1 MDLENTVLLNEA
13 AEAPEAGVSDAAF
26 GAGGGAATA
35 TVPVRRPRKHKIN
48 QEEVW
53 GTSLA
58 SIPLIGFLIFGA
70 IPLVLALAMGFLDF
84 SNAYGW
90 SFEGAV
96 WCGFENFIFVL
107 TDKQFWQAVLNT
119 IIFGTA
125 TFISLIFSLAIAYLL
140 TRDIKGRGIWRMIY
154 FVPYVCSTIAL
165 TLMWKEMFN
174 PSWGIINQMLGN
186 TSLEN
191 GAINW
196 TGEPTPFY
204 FMVIIMTVWSGMGY
218 GILLYSAALTNVDQ
232 SMVEAATID
241 GAGSFRIFFRIVL
254 PTISPTTFYLL
265 ITGVIGLLQA
275 FATTF
280 TLGSSL
286 TTQSLTI
293 VYYMYN
299 YMMAY
304 DLGVAGAAA
313 WVLAIFILIV
323 TVIQFIG
330 SKRWV
335 KYD

>member
-1 MDLENTVLLNEA
+1 MDQEKGLDTEFLSDTDMNDVFEGGDGIA
-13 AEAPEAGVSDAAF
+13 AQ
-26 GAGGGAATA
+26 ATI
-35 TVPVRRPRKHKIN
+35 PVRPPSKKKFN
-48 QEEVW
+48 QEEIW

-58 SIPLIGFLIFGA
+58 AIPLVGFLLFGA
-70 IPLVLALAMGFLDF
+70 IPLVLAFAMGFLDF

-90 SFEGAV
+90 SFAGAT
-96 WCGFENFIFVL
+96 WTGFDNFVFVI
-107 TDKQFWQAVLNT
+107 TDPEFWQSVLNT
-119 IIFGTA
+119 LIFGTS
-125 TFISLIFSLAIAYLL
+125 TFISLILSLAVAYLL

-174 PSWGIINQMLGN
+174 PAWGIINTLLGN
-186 TSLEN
+186 TDLSN

-196 TGEPTPFY
+196 TGEPTAFY

-232 SMVEAATID
+232 SMVEAAVID
-241 GAGSFRIFFRIVL
+241 GAGPFRIFFRIVL

-265 ITGVIGLLQA
+265 VTGIIGLLQA

-313 WVLAIFILIV
+313 WILAIFILIV
-323 TVIQFIG
+323 TLIQFIG
-330 SKRWV
+330 SRRWV

>member
-1 MDLENTVLLNEA
+1 MDQENRVFGNEEA
-13 AEAPEAGVSDAAF
+13 LPAE
-26 GAGGGAATA
+26 GAALPFGETA
-35 TVPVRRPRKHKIN
+35 GSLTAAAPVRPHRKRRVD
-48 QEEVW
+48 QEEIW
-53 GTSLA
+53 GTALA
-58 SIPLIGFLIFGA
+58 AIPLIGFFLFGF
-70 IPLVLALAMGFLDF
+70 IPLMMAFVMGFMDF
-84 SNAYGW
+84 SEAYGW
-90 SFEGAV
+90 SFDGAV
-96 WCGFENFIFVL
+96 LCGFDNFIFVL
-107 TDKQFWQAVLNT
+107 TDPQFWQAVLNT
-119 IIFGTA
+119 LIFGISTL
-125 TFISLIFSLAIAYLL
+125 ISLVLALIIAYLL
-140 TRDIKGRGIWRMIY
+140 TRDVKGLAVWRIIF

-174 PSWGIINQMLGN
+174 PAWGIINQILGN
-186 TSLEN
+186 TDLAN

-196 TGEPTPFY
+196 TGEPTAFY
-204 FMVIIMTVWSGMGY
+204 CMVIIMSVWSGMGY

-232 SMVEAATID
+232 STVEAATID
-241 GAGSFRIFFRIVL
+241 GAGPFRIFFCVVL

-265 ITGVIGLLQA
+265 ITGIIGLLQS

-304 DLGVAGAAA
+304 DPGVAGAAA

-323 TVIQFIG
+323 TLIQFIG